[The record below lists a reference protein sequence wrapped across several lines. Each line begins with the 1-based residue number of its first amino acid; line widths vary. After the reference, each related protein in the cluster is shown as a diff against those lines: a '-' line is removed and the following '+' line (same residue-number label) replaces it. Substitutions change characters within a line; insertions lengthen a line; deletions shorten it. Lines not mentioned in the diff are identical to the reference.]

1 MKRLRISDSSLN
13 SYGTRVLT
21 SGLDISQYE
30 KNPVILYM
38 HERGRVIGYMKD
50 IRVEGDEVTG
60 EPVFDEATDLSKQIK
75 TQYEKGSIRMCSMGA
90 DILEMS
96 DDATLLLPG
105 QTCPTVIKSRLFEV
119 SMVDIGSNDNAI
131 VLKKDGKTL
140 ELGMG
145 GDCGLP
151 KLENTNPKI
160 ENEMEIKQL
169 AMALCLEATATE
181 TQVMD
186 SIKSLVKF
194 KKENASTIES
204 LQNELKQLK
213 DEKESLALARITQ
226 VVDQAIGEKKITADK
241 KDHYI
246 ELGKKIG
253 DVELKEI
260 FSAMAGAQKLSAQLA
275 LSNDGPTE
283 YKKLS
288 DVPEDKLLEL
298 KKDDPK
304 KYAMLYKA
312 EYGMELEKI

>member
-1 MKRLRISDSSLN
+1 
-13 SYGTRVLT
+13 
-21 SGLDISQYE
+21 
-30 KNPVILYM
+30 
-38 HERGRVIGYMKD
+38 
-50 IRVEGDEVTG
+50 
-60 EPVFDEATDLSKQIK
+60 
-75 TQYEKGSIRMCSMGA
+75 
-90 DILEMS
+90 
-96 DDATLLLPG
+96 
-105 QTCPTVIKSRLFEV
+105 
-119 SMVDIGSNDNAI
+119 
-131 VLKKDGKTL
+131 
-140 ELGMG
+140 
-145 GDCGLP
+145 
-151 KLENTNPKI
+151 
-160 ENEMEIKQL
+160 
-169 AMALCLEATATE
+169 
-181 TQVMD
+181 MD

-304 KYAMLYKA
+304 KYAKLYKA
-312 EYGMELEKI
+312 EYGIELS